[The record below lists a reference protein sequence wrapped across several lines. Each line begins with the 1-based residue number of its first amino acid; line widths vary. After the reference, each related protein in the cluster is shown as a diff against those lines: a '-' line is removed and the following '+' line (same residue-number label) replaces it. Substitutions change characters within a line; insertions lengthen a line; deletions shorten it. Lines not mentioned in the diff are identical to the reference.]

1 MTRDANLL
9 KTDCFYAS
17 FFSVSRCIIMQRRY
31 SIAYNCL
38 AKGTIDSSN
47 PRNDTPNSL
56 CALEESHE

>member
-1 MTRDANLL
+1 
-9 KTDCFYAS
+9 
-17 FFSVSRCIIMQRRY
+17 MQRRY

-38 AKGTIDSSN
+38 ANGTIDSSN